1 MITKELSM
9 IFLVVFGA
17 LMLILSA
24 FYLVNSWQ
32 QYRQWVV
39 PTIMLVLSL
48 AATVYGTINL
58 PYWHHSQSAQQ
69 TTSADS
75 SGSSLSSATDS
86 KADSSSSS
94 SFSVNGA
101 TAVFNQQDSGATQE
115 QKEMYLL
122 RQLQKAYSKMG
133 TVNYDSDSKTYQI
146 MPTNEN
152 TVEALNYI
160 AQNPAQAQQA
170 GWSNL
175 TSSLNQTSAQIKKI
189 VGSGYSLSM
198 MKPNDDQTALYTAK
212 DGKQTYSIVNQ

>member
-1 MITKELSM
+1 M

-133 TVNYDSDSKTYQI
+133 TVNYDSSSKTYQI

-160 AQNPAQAQQA
+160 AQNPDQAQQA

>member
-1 MITKELSM
+1 M

-69 TTSADS
+69 TTSAAS
-75 SGSSLSSATDS
+75 SGSSLSSATGS
-86 KADSSSSS
+86 QADSSS
-94 SFSVNGA
+94 SFSVNGT

-160 AQNPAQAQQA
+160 AQNPAQAQKA

-175 TSSLNQTSAQIKKI
+175 TNSLNQTSKQIKKI

-198 MKPNDDQTALYTAK
+198 MKPNDNQTALYTAK

>member
-1 MITKELSM
+1 M

-39 PTIMLVLSL
+39 PTIMQVLSL

-69 TTSADS
+69 TTSAVS
-75 SGSSLSSATDS
+75 SKSSLSPATGS
-86 KADSSSSS
+86 QADSSS
-94 SFSVNGA
+94 SFSVNGT
-101 TAVFNQQDSGATQE
+101 TAVFNQQGSGATQE

-133 TVNYDSDSKTYQI
+133 TVNYDSSSKTYQI

-160 AQNPAQAQQA
+160 AQNPDQAQQA

>member
-1 MITKELSM
+1 M

-69 TTSADS
+69 TTSAAS

-160 AQNPAQAQQA
+160 AQNPDQAQQA

-175 TSSLNQTSAQIKKI
+175 TGSLNQTSAQIKKI

>member
-1 MITKELSM
+1 M

-58 PYWHHSQSAQQ
+58 PYWHHDQSTQQ
-69 TTSADS
+69 TTSTANS
-75 SGSSLSSATDS
+75 KSITNSAAGSTT
-86 KADSSSSS
+86 KSSSSS
-94 SFSVNGA
+94 SFSVTGNQ
-101 TAVFNQQDSGATQE
+101 AVFNQQDSGVTQE

-133 TVNYDSDSKTYQI
+133 TVNYDSSSKTYQI

-160 AQNPAQAQQA
+160 AQNPDQAQQA

>member
-1 MITKELSM
+1 M

-69 TTSADS
+69 TTSAVS
-75 SGSSLSSATDS
+75 SKSSLSSATGS
-86 KADSSSSS
+86 QADSSS
-94 SFSVNGA
+94 SFSVNGT

-133 TVNYDSDSKTYQI
+133 TVNYDSSSKTYQI

-160 AQNPAQAQQA
+160 AQNPDQAQQG

>member
-1 MITKELSM
+1 M

-75 SGSSLSSATDS
+75 SGLSLSSATDS

-160 AQNPAQAQQA
+160 AQNPDQAQQA

>member
-1 MITKELSM
+1 M

-69 TTSADS
+69 TTSAVS
-75 SGSSLSSATDS
+75 SKSSLSPATGS
-86 KADSSSSS
+86 QADSSS
-94 SFSVNGA
+94 SFSVNGT
-101 TAVFNQQDSGATQE
+101 TAVFNQQGSGATQE

-133 TVNYDSDSKTYQI
+133 TVNYDSSSKTYQI

-160 AQNPAQAQQA
+160 AQNPDQAQQA

>member
-1 MITKELSM
+1 M

-39 PTIMLVLSL
+39 PTIMLMLSL
-48 AATVYGTINL
+48 VATVYGTINL

-69 TTSADS
+69 TTSAAS

>member
-1 MITKELSM
+1 M

-69 TTSADS
+69 TTSAAS

-101 TAVFNQQDSGATQE
+101 TAVFNQQDSGVTQE

-133 TVNYDSDSKTYQI
+133 TVNYDSSSKTYQI

-160 AQNPAQAQQA
+160 AQNPDQAQQA

>member
-1 MITKELSM
+1 M

-58 PYWHHSQSAQQ
+58 PYWHHSQSEQQ
-69 TTSADS
+69 TTSAAS
-75 SGSSLSSATDS
+75 SGSRLVLRPIRKLIQVPVLAFQSMRYRGLQPA
-86 KADSSSSS
+86 
-94 SFSVNGA
+94 G
-101 TAVFNQQDSGATQE
+101 QRPLRE
-115 QKEMYLL
+115 QEMYLL

>member
-1 MITKELSM
+1 M

-69 TTSADS
+69 TTSAAS

-94 SFSVNGA
+94 SFSVN
-101 TAVFNQQDSGATQE
+101 GATQE

-133 TVNYDSDSKTYQI
+133 TVNYDSSSKTYQI

-160 AQNPAQAQQA
+160 AQNPDQAQQA

>member
-1 MITKELSM
+1 M

-24 FYLVNSWQ
+24 CYLVNSWQ

-69 TTSADS
+69 TTSAAS
-75 SGSSLSSATDS
+75 SGSSLSSATGS
-86 KADSSSSS
+86 QADSSS
-94 SFSVNGA
+94 SFSVNGT

-175 TSSLNQTSAQIKKI
+175 TNSLNQTSKQIKKI

-198 MKPNDDQTALYTAK
+198 MKPNDNQTALYTAK

>member
-1 MITKELSM
+1 M

-58 PYWHHSQSAQQ
+58 PYWHHRQSAQQ
-69 TTSADS
+69 TTSAVS
-75 SGSSLSSATDS
+75 SKSSLSSATGS
-86 KADSSSSS
+86 QADSSS
-94 SFSVNGA
+94 SFSVNGT

-133 TVNYDSDSKTYQI
+133 TVNYDSSSKTYQI

-160 AQNPAQAQQA
+160 AQNPDQAQQA

>member
-1 MITKELSM
+1 M

-69 TTSADS
+69 TTSAVS
-75 SGSSLSSATDS
+75 SKSSLSSAS
-86 KADSSSSS
+86 GSQADSSS
-94 SFSVNGA
+94 SFSVNGT
-101 TAVFNQQDSGATQE
+101 TAVFNRQDSGATQE

-133 TVNYDSDSKTYQI
+133 TVNYDSSSKTYQI

-160 AQNPAQAQQA
+160 AQNPDQAQQA

>member
-1 MITKELSM
+1 M

-58 PYWHHSQSAQQ
+58 PYWHHSQSVQQ
-69 TTSADS
+69 TTSAAS
-75 SGSSLSSATDS
+75 SGSSLSSATGS
-86 KADSSSSS
+86 QADSSS
-94 SFSVNGA
+94 SFSVNGT

-175 TSSLNQTSAQIKKI
+175 TNSLNQTSKQIKKI

-198 MKPNDDQTALYTAK
+198 MKPNDNQTALYTAK

>member
-1 MITKELSM
+1 M

-69 TTSADS
+69 TTSAVS
-75 SGSSLSSATDS
+75 SRSSLSSAS
-86 KADSSSSS
+86 GSQADSSS
-94 SFSVNGA
+94 SFSVNGT
-101 TAVFNQQDSGATQE
+101 TAVFNRQDSGATQE

-133 TVNYDSDSKTYQI
+133 TVNYDSSSKTYQI

-160 AQNPAQAQQA
+160 AQNPDQAQQA

-175 TSSLNQTSAQIKKI
+175 TNSLNQTSAQIKKI

>member
-1 MITKELSM
+1 M

-69 TTSADS
+69 TTSAVS
-75 SGSSLSSATDS
+75 SKSSLSSATDS
-86 KADSSSSS
+86 QADSSS
-94 SFSVNGA
+94 SFSVNGT

-133 TVNYDSDSKTYQI
+133 TVNYDSSSKTYQI

-160 AQNPAQAQQA
+160 AQNPDQAQQA

>member
-1 MITKELSM
+1 M
-9 IFLVVFGA
+9 IFLVVYGA

-69 TTSADS
+69 TTSAVS
-75 SGSSLSSATDS
+75 SKSSLSSATGS
-86 KADSSSSS
+86 QADSSS
-94 SFSVNGA
+94 SFSVNGT

-133 TVNYDSDSKTYQI
+133 TVNYDSSSKTYQI

-160 AQNPAQAQQA
+160 AQNPDQAQQA

-175 TSSLNQTSAQIKKI
+175 TSSLNQTSAQVKKI

>member
-1 MITKELSM
+1 M

-69 TTSADS
+69 TTSAAS

-86 KADSSSSS
+86 KADSSS

-160 AQNPAQAQQA
+160 AQNPDQAQQA

>member
-1 MITKELSM
+1 M

-69 TTSADS
+69 TTSAVS
-75 SGSSLSSATDS
+75 SKSSLSSATGS
-86 KADSSSSS
+86 QADSSS
-94 SFSVNGA
+94 SFSVNGT

-133 TVNYDSDSKTYQI
+133 TVNYDSSSKTYQI

-160 AQNPAQAQQA
+160 AQNPDQAQQA

-189 VGSGYSLSM
+189 VVSGYSLSM

>member
-1 MITKELSM
+1 M

-69 TTSADS
+69 TTSAVS
-75 SGSSLSSATDS
+75 SKSSLSSATGS
-86 KADSSSSS
+86 QADSSS
-94 SFSVNGA
+94 SFSVNGT

-133 TVNYDSDSKTYQI
+133 TVNYDSSSKTYQI

-160 AQNPAQAQQA
+160 AQNPDQAQQA

-175 TSSLNQTSAQIKKI
+175 TSSLNQTSAQVKKI

>member
-1 MITKELSM
+1 M

-69 TTSADS
+69 TTSAAS
-75 SGSSLSSATDS
+75 SGLSLSSATDS

-212 DGKQTYSIVNQ
+212 DGKQTYGIVNQ

>member
-1 MITKELSM
+1 M

-69 TTSADS
+69 TTSAVS
-75 SGSSLSSATDS
+75 SKSSLSSATGS
-86 KADSSSSS
+86 QADSSS
-94 SFSVNGA
+94 SFSVNGT
-101 TAVFNQQDSGATQE
+101 TAVFNQQGSGATQE

-133 TVNYDSDSKTYQI
+133 TVNYDSSSKTYQI

-160 AQNPAQAQQA
+160 AQNPDQAQQA

-175 TSSLNQTSAQIKKI
+175 TSSLNQTSAQVKKI

>member
-1 MITKELSM
+1 M

-48 AATVYGTINL
+48 AATVYGTVNL

-69 TTSADS
+69 TTSAAS
-75 SGSSLSSATDS
+75 SGSSLSSATGS
-86 KADSSSSS
+86 QADSSS
-94 SFSVNGA
+94 SFSVNGT

-146 MPTNEN
+146 MPTNED

-175 TSSLNQTSAQIKKI
+175 TNSLNQTSKQIKKI

-198 MKPNDDQTALYTAK
+198 MKPNDNQTALYTAK
-212 DGKQTYSIVNQ
+212 DGEQTYSIVNQ

>member
-1 MITKELSM
+1 M

>member
-1 MITKELSM
+1 M

-58 PYWHHSQSAQQ
+58 PYWHYSQSAQQ

-175 TSSLNQTSAQIKKI
+175 TNSLNQTSKQIKKI

-198 MKPNDDQTALYTAK
+198 MKPNDNQTALYTAK
-212 DGKQTYSIVNQ
+212 DGEQTYSIVNQ

>member
-1 MITKELSM
+1 M

-69 TTSADS
+69 TTSAVS
-75 SGSSLSSATDS
+75 SKSSLSSATGS
-86 KADSSSSS
+86 QADSSS
-94 SFSVNGA
+94 SFSVNGT

-160 AQNPAQAQQA
+160 AQNPDQAQQA

>member
-1 MITKELSM
+1 M

-69 TTSADS
+69 TTSAAS

-101 TAVFNQQDSGATQE
+101 TAVFNQQDSGVTQE

-133 TVNYDSDSKTYQI
+133 TVNYDSSSKTYQI

-160 AQNPAQAQQA
+160 AQNPDQAQQA

-198 MKPNDDQTALYTAK
+198 MKSNDDQTALYTAK

>member
-1 MITKELSM
+1 M

-32 QYRQWVV
+32 QYHQWVV

-69 TTSADS
+69 TTSAAS

-160 AQNPAQAQQA
+160 AQNPDQAQQA

>member
-1 MITKELSM
+1 M

-69 TTSADS
+69 TTSAAS

-101 TAVFNQQDSGATQE
+101 TAVFNQQDSGATQK

-133 TVNYDSDSKTYQI
+133 TVNYDSSSKTYQI

-160 AQNPAQAQQA
+160 AQNPDQAQQA

>member
-1 MITKELSM
+1 M

-69 TTSADS
+69 TTSAAS
-75 SGSSLSSATDS
+75 SGSSLSSATGS
-86 KADSSSSS
+86 QADSSS
-94 SFSVNGA
+94 SFSVNGT
-101 TAVFNQQDSGATQE
+101 TAVFNQ
-115 QKEMYLL
+115 
-122 RQLQKAYSKMG
+122 QKAYSKMG

-175 TSSLNQTSAQIKKI
+175 TNSLNQTSKQIKKI

-198 MKPNDDQTALYTAK
+198 MKPNDNQTALYTAK

>member
-1 MITKELSM
+1 M

-24 FYLVNSWQ
+24 FYLVNSRQ

-69 TTSADS
+69 TTSAVS
-75 SGSSLSSATDS
+75 SKSSLSSATGS
-86 KADSSSSS
+86 QADSSS
-94 SFSVNGA
+94 SFSVNGT

-133 TVNYDSDSKTYQI
+133 TVNYDSSSKTYQI

-160 AQNPAQAQQA
+160 AQNPDQAQQA

>member
-1 MITKELSM
+1 M

-69 TTSADS
+69 TTSAAS

-101 TAVFNQQDSGATQE
+101 TAVFNQQDSGTTQE

>member
-1 MITKELSM
+1 M

-69 TTSADS
+69 TTSAAS

-101 TAVFNQQDSGATQE
+101 TAVFNQQGSGATQE

>member
-1 MITKELSM
+1 M

-48 AATVYGTINL
+48 VATVYGTINL

-69 TTSADS
+69 TTSAVS
-75 SGSSLSSATDS
+75 SKSSLSSATGS
-86 KADSSSSS
+86 QADSSS
-94 SFSVNGA
+94 SFSVNGT

-133 TVNYDSDSKTYQI
+133 TVNYDSSSKTYQI

-160 AQNPAQAQQA
+160 AQNPDQAQQA

>member
-1 MITKELSM
+1 M

-48 AATVYGTINL
+48 VATVYGTINL

-69 TTSADS
+69 TTSAVS
-75 SGSSLSSATDS
+75 SKSSLSSAS
-86 KADSSSSS
+86 GSQADSSS
-94 SFSVNGA
+94 SFSVNGT
-101 TAVFNQQDSGATQE
+101 TAVFNRQDSGATQE

-133 TVNYDSDSKTYQI
+133 TVNYDSSSKTYQI

-160 AQNPAQAQQA
+160 AQNPDQAQQA

>member
-1 MITKELSM
+1 M

-69 TTSADS
+69 TTSAAS
-75 SGSSLSSATDS
+75 SGSSLSSATGS
-86 KADSSSSS
+86 QADSSS
-94 SFSVNGA
+94 SFSVNGT

-133 TVNYDSDSKTYQI
+133 TVNYDSNSKTYQI

-175 TSSLNQTSAQIKKI
+175 TNSLNQTSKQIKKI

-198 MKPNDDQTALYTAK
+198 MKPNDNQTALYTAK

>member
-1 MITKELSM
+1 M

-101 TAVFNQQDSGATQE
+101 TEVFNQQDSGATQE

-175 TSSLNQTSAQIKKI
+175 TNSLNQTSKQIKKI

-198 MKPNDDQTALYTAK
+198 MKPNDNQTALYTAK
-212 DGKQTYSIVNQ
+212 DGEQTYSIVNQ